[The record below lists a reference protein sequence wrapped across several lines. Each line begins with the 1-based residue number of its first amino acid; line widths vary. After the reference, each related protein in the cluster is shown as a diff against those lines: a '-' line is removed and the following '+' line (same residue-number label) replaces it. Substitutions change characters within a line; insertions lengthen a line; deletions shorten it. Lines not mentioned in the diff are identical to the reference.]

1 MNYPEVDLFYSRCC
15 LTFSAFKQKEET
27 DFPQNALLFISSLT
41 IRAKLQEKLDAVRT
55 QYQFISDEVYLTFL
69 MGGSIVPRF
78 GSELLSIT
86 VAFTEPSIKGLRHM
100 PVSEARSFSYEQ
112 EVMHEYGKSLRVFRS
127 ICQELNQTWIARV
140 TENDKIDF
148 VILKLETEYHQT
160 LRTLRALAVFS
171 STSKM
176 YKEVEQ
182 KMSRSG
188 KLLQK
193 LKWIKQGGA

>member
-1 MNYPEVDLFYSRCC
+1 MNYPEVDLLYARCC
-15 LTFSAFKQKEET
+15 LTFSAFKQREEL
-27 DFPQNALLFISSLT
+27 DFPQNALLCVSSLT
-41 IRAKLQEKLDAVRT
+41 IRAKLQEKLDSVRT
-55 QYQFISDEVYLTFL
+55 QYEFILNEVYLTFL
-69 MGGSIVPRF
+69 MDGSITPRF
-78 GSELLSIT
+78 GSELLSLT
-86 VAFTEPSIKGLRHM
+86 VPFTEPSVKGLQQL
-100 PVSEARSFSYEQ
+100 PISKALSFSYEE
-112 EVMHEYGKSLRVFRS
+112 EVMQEYGRSLRVFHS
-127 ICQELNQTWIARV
+127 VCQELNQTWIARGA
-140 TENDKIDF
+140 ENSKIDF

-160 LRTLRALAVFS
+160 LRTLRTLAMFS

>member
-1 MNYPEVDLFYSRCC
+1 MNYPEVNLLYARCC
-15 LTFSAFKQKEET
+15 LTFSAFKKQEEVN
-27 DFPQNALLFISSLT
+27 FPQNALLFVSSLT

-55 QYQFISDEVYLTFL
+55 QYQFIPDEVYFTFL
-69 MGGSIVPRF
+69 MDGSIVPRF
-78 GSELLSIT
+78 GSELLSVSVPFI
-86 VAFTEPSIKGLRHM
+86 EPSVRGLQQL
-100 PVSEARSFSYEQ
+100 PISKALSFSYEE
-112 EVMHEYGKSLRVFRS
+112 EVMQEYGRSLRAFRS

-140 TENDKIDF
+140 TENNKIDF

-182 KMSRSG
+182 KLSRVG